1 MQEAI
6 IISLKILAVYI
17 VLSEGYALHFVK
29 RNVQDLFDW
38 LFGMKESA
46 VITEPIFNC
55 YVCMSSVWTV
65 VFGFNWDIIALGNKM
80 LLVMACNYA
89 ICNIYLFITGNDL

>member
-6 IISLKILAVYI
+6 TISLKILAVYV

-29 RNVQDLFDW
+29 RNVQELFDW
-38 LFGMKESA
+38 LFGMRIAA
-46 VITEPIFNC
+46 VITTPLFNC

-65 VFGFNWDIIALGNKM
+65 VFGFVWSPVLLDKM
-80 LLVMACNYA
+80 LLVLAFNFCIATFYE
-89 ICNIYLFITGNDL
+89 LITGEDL